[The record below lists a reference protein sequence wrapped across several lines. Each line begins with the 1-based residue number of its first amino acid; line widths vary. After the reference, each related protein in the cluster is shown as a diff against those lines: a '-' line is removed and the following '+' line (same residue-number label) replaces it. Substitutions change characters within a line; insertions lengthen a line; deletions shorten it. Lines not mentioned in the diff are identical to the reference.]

1 MGGSG
6 GGRDLDF
13 WRRDLKNPTVGR
25 NEVAT

>member
-1 MGGSG
+1 MDGSG

-13 WRRDLKNPTVGR
+13 WVSRPGNPTVGR